1 MGVNVMGGP
10 PFPLDSHKKASD
22 SQIVPMSDTEAA
34 LREADVSWRANL
46 GRNFLAMREGR
57 HGGGLAAIGLGFSNA
72 KHEPG
77 QIWRALQGI
86 ARLHATL
93 FAPPYLNHHGVEQ
106 EAGHCLCSA
115 HLLAKV
121 GSVE

>member
-10 PFPLDSHKKASD
+10 PFPLDSHKKGSD
-22 SQIVPMSDTEAA
+22 FQICSKIKHRSAQAA
-34 LREADVSWRANL
+34 TIQS
-46 GRNFLAMREGR
+46 
-57 HGGGLAAIGLGFSNA
+57 
-72 KHEPG
+72 
-77 QIWRALQGI
+77 ALLTV
-86 ARLHATL
+86 ARLHATV